1 MASEQRIPESD
12 SACSAKSSVIAKT
25 ALGPLIMG
33 ACHLQ
38 SPVRLSVHATEA
50 AITDSGL
57 PLHTA
62 REEEQVCVCVW
73 QVTEKLELKAA

>member
-1 MASEQRIPESD
+1 M
-12 SACSAKSSVIAKT
+12 CSAKPSVIAKT

-38 SPVRLSVHATEA
+38 SPVRLSVRATEA

-57 PLHTA
+57 PLDMHTVRA
-62 REEEQVCVCVW
+62 EEQ
-73 QVTEKLELKAA
+73 